1 MNESASDPAALYHLD
16 GRVLVPTELTQG
28 PWDPTAQH
36 GGALAALAVRCLEAV
51 AQPAPMRLARLTVD
65 LLRGVPLAP
74 LAVETQVVRQGKR
87 LQLVDLKVLHE
98 GRPVARSA
106 GLFIR
111 SAQVPGVEALPAPRA
126 STTPDDGV
134 PPDPGMRLPGYIRA
148 LEFRS
153 QGIRERGAWSSSA
166 WCRLRVPVVA
176 GEIPSPC
183 ARLAAAADFASG
195 IANPIDLER
204 YVAINPDLTIAV
216 EREPRSEWIGIEG
229 ETRMCGDGMG
239 HSLGAVF
246 DLEGRVARVQASLF
260 VDERSKIG
268 G

>member
-1 MNESASDPAALYHLD
+1 MNLSASHPEALYHVDAGL
-16 GRVLVPTELTQG
+16 LVPSELTQG
-28 PWDPTAQH
+28 PWDPSAQH

-51 AQPAPMRLARLTVD
+51 PQPAPMRLARLTLD
-65 LLRGVPLAP
+65 LLRGIPLAP
-74 LAVETQVVRQGKR
+74 LAVETQLVRQGKR
-87 LQLVDLKVLHE
+87 LQLVDLKILHA
-98 GRPVARSA
+98 GAAVARGS

-111 SAQVPGVEALPAPRA
+111 SAQVPGVAASPAPRA
-126 STTPDDGV
+126 ATTPDAGV
-134 PPDPGMRLPGYIRA
+134 PPDPERSLPGYIRA

-153 QGIRERGAWSSSA
+153 QGLRERGAWSSSV

-176 GEIPSPC
+176 GETPSPC

-216 EREPRSEWIGIEG
+216 DREPTSEWIGIEG

-260 VDERSKIG
+260 VDERAQIG